1 MNKNELSAYMSAL
14 GKAGGKKLAAE
25 KKKNDPD
32 YYKRISLKYWA
43 KRRKEKK
50 DNPPVDKSK

>member
-25 KKKNDPD
+25 KRKNDPD
-32 YYKRISLKYWA
+32 YYRKISLKGWA
-43 KRRKEKK
+43 KRRKAEKENK
-50 DNPPVDKSK
+50 PVDKSE